1 MFTGEYKHGVDAK
14 NRLSIPAKFREKLG
28 EHFYITKGL
37 DHCLFVFSLDE
48 WSIFEAKLKDL
59 PLSNKKARMFARSFF
74 AGATECELDKQ
85 GRVLLPQTLREHAN
99 IEKDVYING
108 AGSRIEI
115 WDANTWES
123 YNDFMTANMDD
134 LAEDMEELGI
144 RF

>member
-1 MFTGEYKHGVDAK
+1 
-14 NRLSIPAKFREKLG
+14 LSIPAKFREKLG

-37 DHCLFVFSLDE
+37 DHCLFVFSIEE
-48 WSIFEAKLKDL
+48 WSIFEAKLKEL

-99 IEKDVYING
+99 IDKDVYING

-115 WDANTWES
+115 WDSATWES

>member
-37 DHCLFVFSLDE
+37 DHCLFVFSLEE

-115 WDANTWES
+115 WDASTWES

>member
-115 WDANTWES
+115 WDASTWES